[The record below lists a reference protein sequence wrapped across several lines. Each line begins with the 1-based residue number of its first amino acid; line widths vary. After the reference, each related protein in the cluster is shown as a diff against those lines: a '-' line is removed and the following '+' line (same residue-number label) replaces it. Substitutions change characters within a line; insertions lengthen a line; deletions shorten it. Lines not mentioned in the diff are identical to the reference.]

1 MSTNFCIHASLAKGT
16 SLKKSFNA
24 SSAAMYF
31 WNSKLNWNFLTD
43 PSSTVNEFWADAELT
58 IRRYCIHIL
67 ILNYDFREQKEL
79 LRIHNIDQI
88 SIEQKEAILTHIGK
102 VRSAWPVLEINI
114 EKLLSSGPQYLPPHF
129 PENKK
134 NPGSNQFRHST
145 G

>member
-31 WNSKLNWNFLTD
+31 WNSTLNWNFSTD
-43 PSSTVNEFWADAELT
+43 PSSTANEFWVDAELT
-58 IRRYCIHIL
+58 IRTYCIHIL
-67 ILNYDFREQKEL
+67 ILNYDFREQQEL
-79 LRIHNIDQI
+79 LRIHTIDQI

-102 VRSAWPVLEINI
+102 VRSVWPVLEINSK
-114 EKLLSSGPQYLPPHF
+114 KLLSPGPQYLPPYF

-134 NPGSNQFRHST
+134 TQVLNQFRHCN